1 MVYAPHMNCVVCGQ
15 RPAEVGL
22 LCEDCRDELSGPLYI
37 SPEQI
42 VSTAAKP
49 TGAVLVDLWGRPHQL
64 DPRTLIGRHLDG
76 VGVSLLESSIS
87 RHHAHLALDPQRMQ
101 WTLRDLGSA
110 NGTFVNEQPVKDA
123 IVVRQGDRVGI
134 GAVGFYFL
142 ERADQLPKVEISPT
156 AGATLRPQARLRIPP
171 PPPGTPTGP
180 LVDDDEL
187 ASDFEEKEERTDV
200 GLPTVTIRMHE
211 PTGGGGGVVEVE
223 NKQVQ
228 LTTTQFEF
236 FRLLCQ
242 RMVEEA
248 HQPELVRGFVR
259 SSELVGNLSWD
270 TREPGDNHVKQL
282 VRRVRRALMKADI
295 GDLIE
300 SRHRFGYRLR
310 AIPILS

>member
-1 MVYAPHMNCVVCGQ
+1 MNCVVCGQ
-15 RPAEVGL
+15 KTAEIGL

-42 VSTAAKP
+42 LTTAAKP
-49 TGAVLVDLWGRPHQL
+49 TGAVLVDLWGRPHPL

-87 RHHAHLALDPQRMQ
+87 RHHAHLAIDPQRGQ

-142 ERADQLPKVEISPT
+142 ENTEALPATVEISP
-156 AGATLRPQARLRIPP
+156 AANATLRPQARLRIPP
-171 PPPGTPTGP
+171 PPLPEAGG
-180 LVDDDEL
+180 DDDG
-187 ASDFEEKEERTDV
+187 DFGEKEERTDV
-200 GLPTVTIRMHE
+200 GLPTVQIRMHE

-223 NKQVQ
+223 HKQVQ

-242 RMVEEA
+242 RMVEEG

-310 AIPILS
+310 AIPILA